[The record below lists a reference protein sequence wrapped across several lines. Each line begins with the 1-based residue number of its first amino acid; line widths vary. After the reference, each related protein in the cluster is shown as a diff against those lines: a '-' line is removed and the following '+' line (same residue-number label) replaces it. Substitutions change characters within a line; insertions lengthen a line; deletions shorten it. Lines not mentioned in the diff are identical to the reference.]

1 MANSVVISTLLD
13 GGSGY
18 QKGRITVIKVDIIA
32 DTTAEITGYKI
43 FDASAY
49 GNPTTNQKL
58 YNLRYC
64 LNGFSAALFWG
75 VSGSVSTNLLLPC
88 ETDHYSE
95 QEFDNTV
102 SSISNMDIANHDGDI
117 YLSTKN
123 LTAGDIGYLILA
135 IQHSRD

>member
-13 GGSGY
+13 GSDGF
-18 QKGRITVIKVDIIA
+18 QKGRITIIKVDIIA

-43 FDASAY
+43 FNASLY
-49 GNPTTNQKL
+49 GNKTVNKKL

-64 LNGFSAALFWG
+64 LNGFNAALFWG
-75 VSGSVSTNLLLPC
+75 VSGSVSTNLLLTC
-88 ETDHYSE
+88 ETDHYNE

-102 SSISNMDIANHDGDI
+102 SSISNIDITNHDGNI

-135 IQHSRD
+135 IQHSRE